1 MSLRITFITAWR
13 ILRQL
18 FNDKRTI
25 VLILAV
31 PALIIALISAIMDA
45 SPRMFD
51 TVGLI
56 LLAVF
61 PFTIMFLLT
70 SITMQRERTAGT
82 LERLMTTPTA
92 KMDLVGGY
100 AIAFG
105 VGAAAQTGVAAAVAY
120 LWLDLDTVGSAWT
133 VALIAIVTS
142 VFGMAL
148 GLLVSAFAATEFQA
162 VQFMPVLIVPQI
174 FLCGLIWPREQ
185 MAGWLQG
192 VSDALP
198 LTYSVEALQQVQTS
212 SDLTAE
218 MWGDLGI
225 VAGAVVIATVL
236 GAATLRRRTG

>member
-1 MSLRITFITAWR
+1 MSLRITLVTAAR

-18 FNDKRTI
+18 LNDRRT
-25 VLILAV
+25 VALILAV
-31 PALIIALISAIMDA
+31 PALILALISAIMDG
-45 SPRMFD
+45 SPQMFD
-51 TVGLI
+51 RVGLI

-70 SITMQRERTAGT
+70 SITMQRERAAGT

-92 KMDLVGGY
+92 KLDLIGGY

-105 VGAAAQTGVAAAVAY
+105 LCAAVQTGVAATVAY
-120 LWLDLDTVGSAWT
+120 LWLGLDTVGSAWL

-174 FLCGLIWPREQ
+174 FLCGLIWPREE

-198 LTYSVEALQQVQTS
+198 LTYSVEALQEVQTATEV
-212 SDLTAE
+212 TAA
-218 MWGDLGI
+218 MLRDLGI
-225 VAGAVVIATVL
+225 IAGAAVVATVL